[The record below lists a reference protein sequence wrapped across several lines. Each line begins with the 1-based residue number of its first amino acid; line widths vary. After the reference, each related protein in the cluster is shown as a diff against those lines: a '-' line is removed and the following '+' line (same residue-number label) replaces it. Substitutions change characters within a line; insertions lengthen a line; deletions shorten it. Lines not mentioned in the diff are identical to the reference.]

1 MNRSFMERD
10 NVGFKRDLKNIHI
23 KRAITEG

>member
-1 MNRSFMERD
+1 MNRSFMEWD
-10 NVGFKRDLKNIHI
+10 NVGIKRDLKNTHI